1 MCNTKFFKSCINLD
15 YQSSIKEEGMNLPY
29 LSFVCPDLEEKPR
42 LLDLQEQR
50 RSAGGA
56 GPAEGVEGGGS

>member
-42 LLDLQEQR
+42 SAGATSICR
-50 RSAGGA
+50 RSRTC
-56 GPAEGVEGGGS
+56 GGS